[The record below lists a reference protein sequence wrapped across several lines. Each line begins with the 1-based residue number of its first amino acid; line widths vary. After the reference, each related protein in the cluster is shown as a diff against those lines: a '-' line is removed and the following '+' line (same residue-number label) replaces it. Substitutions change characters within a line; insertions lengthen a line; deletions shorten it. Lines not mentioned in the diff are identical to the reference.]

1 MRDPRDFQ
9 IASLLAL
16 NLYGLSALDFEV
28 RPGVAATILATA
40 LASQWLG
47 SRWAGLPR
55 FDPKSALISGLG
67 LCMLLR
73 TGSPAWGALAAALA
87 IGSKFAIRARGK
99 HVFNPTGFA
108 LVVLLATGAPVWVSP
123 GQWGSEAILAFLAA
137 CCAFL
142 VLHRSR
148 RSDVTVAFLVAWTA
162 LLVGRSVW
170 LGEPMAIPL
179 HRLENGA
186 LLIFAFF
193 MISDPKTI
201 PDSRPGRLLFAG
213 MVASGAFFVQ
223 FGLFRTNGL
232 LYSLAVCAL
241 LVPLIDL
248 LLPGERHRW
257 PTRRRAPAPSATSL
271 ETIAAVAHRLEK
283 AAVTRWSDPA
293 SSPVDSP
300 LQRAAPVQL
309 RASELAA
316 RSPRDPAGAA
326 ARWLAGIDTGASPA
340 RTREKA
346 AATGAMASALPP
358 VAPAPRRPSPPPL
371 LWSLFST
378 PEPARLRSRSAA
390 SARRAHRTESS

>member
-16 NLYGLSALDFEV
+16 NLYGLVALDFEV
-28 RPGVAATILATA
+28 RPVVAATLLATA
-40 LASQWLG
+40 LAAQWAG
-47 SRWAGLPR
+47 TRWAGLLR
-55 FDPKSALISGLG
+55 FDPKSALVSGLG

-73 TGSPAWGALAAALA
+73 TASPGWAALAAALA
-87 IGSKFAIRARGK
+87 IGSKFAIRLRGK
-99 HVFNPTGFA
+99 HVFNPTDFA
-108 LVVLLATGAPVWVSP
+108 LVALLACGAPVWVSP
-123 GQWGSEAILAFLAA
+123 GQWGSEAFLGFLAA

-142 VLHRSR
+142 VLHRSE

-162 LLVGRSVW
+162 LLVGRSLW
-170 LGEPMAIPL
+170 LAEPMAIPL

-232 LYSLAVCAL
+232 LYSLAASAL

-257 PTRRRAPAPSATSL
+257 PDRRPAPARSPSPLAAV
-271 ETIAAVAHRLEK
+271 AAVAHRMEK
-283 AAVTRWSDPA
+283 AAVKGGSSPA
-293 SSPVDSP
+293 SSPVEAVLWRP
-300 LQRAAPVQL
+300 APEPF

-316 RSPRDPAGAA
+316 PRPRGPEAG
-326 ARWLAGIDTGASPA
+326 S
-340 RTREKA
+340 
-346 AATGAMASALPP
+346 MASAIPP
-358 VAPAPRRPSPPPL
+358 VAPAPRGPSPRPL
-371 LWSLFST
+371 LWSFFRT
-378 PEPARLRSRSAA
+378 PEAARLRPRSAT
-390 SARRAHRTESS
+390 SADRALRTESS